1 MELAAVL
8 AMRPKLIM
16 LDEPDSG
23 LDVIITEDFMN
34 IFNRIK
40 ALDMTILLITHREEI
55 GMVADYGTLIWHGNS
70 LITDE
75 FPEVM
80 LRYCKKAGL
89 KEYCKRTLFK
99 NGERCFSEDYIDRIF
114 EEGESI

>member
-1 MELAAVL
+1 M
-8 AMRPKLIM
+8 
-16 LDEPDSG
+16 
-23 LDVIITEDFMN
+23 
-34 IFNRIK
+34 
-40 ALDMTILLITHREEI
+40 
-55 GMVADYGTLIWHGNS
+55 

-89 KEYCKRTLFK
+89 KEFCKRTLFK

-114 EEGESI
+114 EGEEQI